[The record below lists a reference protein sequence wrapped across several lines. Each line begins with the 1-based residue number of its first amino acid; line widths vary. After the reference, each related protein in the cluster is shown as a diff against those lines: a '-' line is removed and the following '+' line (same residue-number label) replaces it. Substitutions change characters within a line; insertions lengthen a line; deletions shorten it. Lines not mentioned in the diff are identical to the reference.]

1 MVRNYKWNI
10 SLEKG
15 KLIAI
20 KSINEIIKEHNYL
33 IDFNKLILLLNQR
46 TKHLNIKNNN
56 VKRTI
61 TNFLK
66 SNYKGTLHFIE
77 SLDDIFIHKRDNKIF
92 ISYNDKNK
100 LFHEYD
106 EWLFINEE
114 NIES

>member
-15 KLIAI
+15 KLIAHETI
-20 KSINEIIKEHNYL
+20 IEIIKEHDDL

-46 TKHLNIKNNN
+46 TKHLNLKNNN

-61 TNFLK
+61 THFLK
-66 SNYKGTLHFIE
+66 SNYKGSLHFME
-77 SLDDIFIHKRDNKIF
+77 SLDDIFVHKRSNKIL
-92 ISYNDKNK
+92 ISYNDKNE
-100 LFHEYD
+100 LFQEFD

>member
-15 KLIAI
+15 KLSAHETII
-20 KSINEIIKEHNYL
+20 EIIKENNDL
-33 IDFNKLILLLNQR
+33 IDLNKLILLLNQR
-46 TKHLNIKNNN
+46 TKHLNLKNNN

-66 SNYKGTLHFIE
+66 SNYKGILNFME
-77 SLDDIFIHKRDNKIF
+77 SLDDIFIHKRDNKIL
-92 ISYNDKNK
+92 ISYNDKNE
-100 LFHEYD
+100 LFHEFD